1 MNNGDT
7 KIQGLREYH
16 TKNTVHFQVELNEN
30 YYRDYHHDMV
40 IFEKLFKITGGI
52 SMKNMVGFN
61 NQKKL
66 YRYQTVKAI
75 L

>member
-1 MNNGDT
+1 
-7 KIQGLREYH
+7 
-16 TKNTVHFQVELNEN
+16 
-30 YYRDYHHDMV
+30 MV

-75 L
+75 LQEFYDIRIIYY